1 MKDGSRILIVDD
13 DEATLTALAG
23 LLELEGYL
31 VEKARNGK
39 QALEKLS
46 AGAPDLILLDL
57 KMPVMD
63 GWQFLSERA
72 KDASAGETP
81 VVLLSG
87 LPFIP
92 NAPGV
97 ADSDVDMRD
106 TFLTT
111 HHLLKIL
118 RAHGVPRLA
127 FASTSAIYGVQPT
140 VLTEDT
146 LNATYKSRMALVRV
160 EGKLYA
166 IDTGVHE

>member
-97 ADSDVDMRD
+97 AD
-106 TFLTT
+106 FLSKPINPARV
-111 HHLLKIL
+111 LDCV
-118 RAHGVPRLA
+118 RRFCGAPAR
-127 FASTSAIYGVQPT
+127 VQGP
-140 VLTEDT
+140 
-146 LNATYKSRMALVRV
+146 
-160 EGKLYA
+160 
-166 IDTGVHE
+166 